1 MFKRTVL
8 AASLACIL
16 AVPALAQSSGFDYS
30 WSARQKFAWA
40 QANYDDFCPIP
51 KSRNIRFENLPG
63 WMQVGLTMATE
74 DMVIN
79 GIIESCGKEL
89 NATTAAA
96 YAPR

>member
-1 MFKRTVL
+1 MFKRTAL

-16 AVPALAQSSGFDYS
+16 AVPALAQSSGFDMS

-40 QANYDDFCPIP
+40 QTNYDAFCPIL
-51 KSRNIRFENLPG
+51 KSRNIRFESLPE
-63 WMQVGLTMATE
+63 WMQMGLGWATE
-74 DMVIN
+74 GMVIN

-89 NATTAAA
+89 NATTAAS